1 MKLILCSRCN
11 QHHLH
16 NQICNICNQQSN
28 PRITPSKGF
37 LPILLGLTIG
47 ACQEPDEEVKA
58 LYGIEETGDY
68 DGDGW
73 MEGEDCNDNDPT
85 IHPAAEEIIDDG
97 IDSNCNDDDNT

>member
-11 QHHLH
+11 QHHLS
-16 NQICNICNQQSN
+16 NQICNVCSQQSN
-28 PRITPSKGF
+28 LRINPSKGI

-73 MEGEDCNDNDPT
+73 MAEEDCNDNDPT
-85 IHPAAEEIIDDG
+85 IHPEAEETLDDG